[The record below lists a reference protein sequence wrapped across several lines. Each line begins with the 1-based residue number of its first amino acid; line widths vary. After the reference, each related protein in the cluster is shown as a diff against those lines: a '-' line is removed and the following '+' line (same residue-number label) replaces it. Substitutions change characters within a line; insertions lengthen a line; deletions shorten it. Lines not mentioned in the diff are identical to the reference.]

1 MRLDLNMS
9 SKVLSIFLSVLLVLL
24 PLSLSAQQV
33 EFSDVSG
40 KAKTLTKGQVAPWT
54 GTLLDNEAVAKIL
67 ADKKFLGLK
76 YDLKLDMQL
85 QKQQAE
91 HDLSLGLLQSQ
102 LDGIQERHV
111 QILNI
116 KSDEITRLQNI
127 VKDRPNSY
135 SEWWFAGGVVAGI
148 VTSIAIFYAAVEV
161 SEK

>member
-1 MRLDLNMS
+1 MWNS
-9 SKVLSIFLSVLLVLL
+9 ILSVFLSALLILL
-24 PLSLSAQQV
+24 PISLKAQQT

-40 KAKTLTKGQVAPWT
+40 KAKTMTKGQVAPWT
-54 GTLLDNEAVAKIL
+54 GVLLDNEAVAKIL

-116 KSDEITRLQNI
+116 KSDEINRLQNI

-135 SEWWFAGGVVAGI
+135 SEWWFAGGVFAGI
-148 VTSIAIFYAAVEV
+148 LVSIGVFFIVTEI

>member
-135 SEWWFAGGVVAGI
+135 SEWWFAGGVVAGVLVSIGMFFI
-148 VTSIAIFYAAVEV
+148 VAEI
-161 SEK
+161 SEN